1 MIAPLTGLV
10 VGSQRFRDDRQAD
23 WAALEALLDRAD
35 KGSLRKLTDDDLLA
49 LPRLY
54 RAAVSSLSVARA
66 TSLDADLVAYLEALA
81 ARGYFLVYGVSGGLG
96 RRTLRFIR
104 RDLPA
109 AVCSLATETWVAAA
123 LLALGTAIGAV
134 LVARDPSWYA
144 AFVPEALAQGRDP
157 TAATASLRATL
168 LGGGDQP
175 LALLASF
182 LFTNNARV
190 AIGAFALGFAAGVP
204 TALLMLSTGT
214 MLGAILALFGG
225 RGLGVEL
232 GGWLM
237 IHGTTELF
245 AVVLAGAAGFRIGR
259 AVIFPGVLSRIG
271 AAQAAGR
278 QAATVMIGVAA
289 MLFVAGLLEG
299 FARQLVVAAGARYAI
314 AGVMFAA
321 WLGYFYIPR
330 SKR

>member
-1 MIAPLTGLV
+1 MTGLV
-10 VGSQRFRDDRQAD
+10 VGSRRFRADREAE

-35 KGSLRKLTDDDLLA
+35 KGSLRKLSDDDLVA

-54 RAAVSSLSVARA
+54 RAAASSLSVARA
-66 TSLDADLVAYLEALA
+66 TSLDADLVAYLEALS
-81 ARGYFLVYGVSGGLG
+81 ARAYFLVYGVRGGLG
-96 RRTLRFIR
+96 TRAARFVL

-109 AVCSLATETWVAAA
+109 AARGLAVETWVAFA
-123 LLALGTAIGAV
+123 LLVLGTAIGFV
-134 LVARDPSWYA
+134 LVGRDPGWYA
-144 AFVPEALAQGRDP
+144 SFVPEGLAHGRNP
-157 TAATASLRATL
+157 EATTASLRATL
-168 LGGGDQP
+168 SGGDDQP
-175 LALLASF
+175 LALLAGF

-204 TALLMLSTGT
+204 TALLLLSTGT
-214 MLGAILALFGG
+214 MLGAIVALFGG
-225 RGLGVEL
+225 RGLGVDL

-245 AVVLAGAAGFRIGR
+245 AVVLAGAAGLRIGR
-259 AVIFPGVLSRIG
+259 AVIFPGTLTRIA

-299 FARQLVVAAGARYAI
+299 FARQLVTATVARYAI
-314 AGVMFAA
+314 AGAMLVL
-321 WLGYFYIPR
+321 WLGYFYLPR
-330 SKR
+330 GKA

>member
-1 MIAPLTGLV
+1 MIAPLTGIV
-10 VGSQRFRDDRQAD
+10 VGSRRFRTDRQAD
-23 WAALEALLDRAD
+23 WEALEALLDRAD

-81 ARGYFLVYGVSGGLG
+81 ARAYFLVYGVRGGLG
-96 RRTLRFIR
+96 ERVMRFIR
-104 RDLPA
+104 FDLPSAVSGLA
-109 AVCSLATETWVAAA
+109 AETCAAAA
-123 LLALGTAIGAV
+123 LLALGTAIGV
-134 LVARDPSWYA
+134 ILVTRDPSWYG
-144 AFVPEALAQGRDP
+144 AFVPEALAHGRDP

-168 LGGGDQP
+168 SGGGDQP

-214 MLGAILALFGG
+214 MLGAMLALFGG
-225 RGLGVEL
+225 RGLGVDL

-259 AVIFPGVLSRIG
+259 AVIFPGALSRIA

-278 QAATVMIGVAA
+278 QAATVMMGVAA

-299 FARQLVVAAGARYAI
+299 FARQLVTATGARYTI
-314 AGVMFAA
+314 AGVMLAL
-321 WLGYFYIPR
+321 WLGYFYLPR
-330 SKR
+330 GRR